1 MCSHSASVETDL
13 SFTHSDSHST
23 SQHTRNFVY
32 TNLIKQQIQL
42 FCCSVSVVC
51 SFFLSYKFRQD
62 NQFVQHTHTLSLN
75 LSMSLTEFI

>member
-13 SFTHSDSHST
+13 SFTHSNSHST

-42 FCCSVSVVC
+42 FCCSVSVVY
-51 SFFLSYKFRQD
+51 SISVTNLDKIISLSNTHTPSTLFLSTF
-62 NQFVQHTHTLSLN
+62 L
-75 LSMSLTEFI
+75 